1 MSQLIACATIGG
13 IVVASDS
20 KAEFFQP
27 DGTIRTITQE
37 RLIPVSS
44 HAVLASA
51 GAWEAHDICKEFA
64 KFAKSE
70 GLTDIDALVD
80 AAIPFFTGKH
90 DEILRKICTI
100 SPPDPIINMYL
111 LLAGY
116 SPKTPENPYKIFVIW
131 DRPKPPKI
139 EYNQAAH
146 IFTLPRRM
154 GLEFTLNSLAGAYLT
169 QPLQQNNTDTMLD
182 LIADLGGGILI
193 AFLGTLY
200 LKRKCA
206 CNWADILLEPGFE
219 KIMVHFWR

>member
-1 MSQLIACATIGG
+1 MSQLIACATVGG
-13 IVVASDS
+13 IMVASDS

-37 RLIPVSS
+37 RLMPVSS

-154 GLEFTLNSLAGAYLT
+154 GLEFTLNSLVAQGAPLAKVVDTVKAGLEKLAAQDEALGPPYQYVT
-169 QPLQQNNTDTMLD
+169 VTDQ
-182 LIADLGGGILI
+182 GV
-193 AFLGTLY
+193 Y
-200 LKRKCA
+200 Q
-206 CNWADILLEPGFE
+206 
-219 KIMVHFWR
+219 V